1 MDKLLQELKG
11 KVDQAEVYRVSGRT
25 VPVNFRS
32 GKLESIKSHAI
43 DGIALRVIVDGRLG
57 FATTTNLAD
66 HAELIAAAIGSAKFG
81 EQADFS
87 FVSEGEPAHVEVYDR
102 ETADV
107 PEEKLIDIGLR
118 AISGIKNSDPEA
130 EVNFSISKQE
140 SAVSVLNTLGIEREE
155 RRTSISVS
163 IELSKAKPGDIFI
176 MFDGTEA
183 RYFADI
189 DVDEL
194 ISRLIR
200 YLKYGNRVVK
210 VDSKPMPVV
219 FTHNGAVAVL
229 LPLFYGFN
237 GKSVYMGTSPL
248 KGRIGE
254 LAFDPRI
261 SMFDDGTLP
270 RGPRSSGFDDEGT
283 PTTRTTLISSG
294 VIEEFIYDRRTAAL
308 AGATSTG
315 NGYKG
320 GLFGGG
326 FRSPPSVGMSNV
338 LLAPGDVPEEELIA
352 GIDEGLL
359 VDSVLGLGQGNINSG
374 EFSNNIAVAFKI
386 EKGKIVGRVKNTM
399 ISGNS
404 YDLLKDHLIGLG
416 KETRFVHGILSTP
429 MIAVDK
435 VNVVGEG

>member
-1 MDKLLQELKG
+1 MDKLLQELRS
-11 KVDQAEVYRVSGRT
+11 KVDQAEVYRISGRT

-32 GKLESIKSHAI
+32 GKLESIKSHEI
-43 DGIALRVIVDGRLG
+43 EGIALRVIVDGRLG
-57 FATTTNLAD
+57 FATTTNLTD
-66 HAELIAAAIGSAKFG
+66 HAELIAAAISSAKFG

-87 FVSEGEPAHVEVYDR
+87 FVSEGEPVHVEVYDR

-107 PEEKLIDIGLR
+107 PEEKLIDIGFC
-118 AISGIKNSDPEA
+118 AIAEINDADPEA
-130 EVNFSISKQE
+130 EVSFSISKQE
-140 SAVSVLNTLGIEREE
+140 NAISVANTLGIEREE

-163 IELSKAKPGDIFI
+163 IELNKAKPGDIFT
-176 MFDGTEA
+176 MFDGTQA
-183 RYFADI
+183 RYFVDI
-189 DVDEL
+189 DIDEL
-194 ISRLIR
+194 VNRLIR
-200 YLKYGNRVVK
+200 YLEYGNRVVK
-210 VDSKPMPVV
+210 IDSKPMPVV
-219 FTHNGAVAVL
+219 FTHNGVVAIL

-261 SMFDDGTLP
+261 SMLDDGTLP
-270 RGPRSSGFDDEGT
+270 RGPRSSGFDDEGS

-294 VIEEFIYDRRTAAL
+294 VIEGFVYDRRTAAL
-308 AGATSTG
+308 AGTTSTG

-320 GLFGGG
+320 GPFSGG

-338 LLAPGDVPEEELIA
+338 LLEPGDIPGEELIA

-374 EFSNNIAVAFKI
+374 EFSNNVAVAFKI
-386 EKGKIVGRVKNTM
+386 ERGKIVGRVKNTM
-399 ISGNS
+399 IAGNS
-404 YDLLKDHLIGLG
+404 YDLLKDHLIGLS

-429 MIAVDK
+429 MIVVDK